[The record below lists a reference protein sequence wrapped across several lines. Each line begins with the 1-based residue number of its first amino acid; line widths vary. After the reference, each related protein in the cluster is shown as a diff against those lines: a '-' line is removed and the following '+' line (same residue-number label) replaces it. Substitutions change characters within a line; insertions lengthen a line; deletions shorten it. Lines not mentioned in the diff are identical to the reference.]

1 MRVASLGSGSKGN
14 STVIEGRE
22 GRLLLD
28 LGFGLKET
36 IRRLAR
42 LDLTPMD
49 IDAVLVTHEHA
60 DHINGVAPFSRKFHI
75 PAYIALGLDP
85 KKTVFET
92 IDDVAAEAKE
102 EGK

>member
-49 IDAVLVTHEHA
+49 IDAVLVTHEHNLA
-60 DHINGVAPFSRKFHI
+60 NRCGQR
-75 PAYIALGLDP
+75 LTL
-85 KKTVFET
+85 
-92 IDDVAAEAKE
+92 AAGRQVSQTGAQ
-102 EGK
+102 

>member
-36 IRRLAR
+36 LRRLAR
-42 LDLTPMD
+42 LDLSPLD

-60 DHINGVAPFSRKFHI
+60 DHINGGR
-75 PAYIALGLDP
+75 GLLTKISHSGLHDP
-85 KKTVFET
+85 EYL
-92 IDDVAAEAKE
+92 
-102 EGK
+102 